1 MHAAF
6 LTVEKVRCK
15 NAGAP
20 HGNRRAV
27 TVRAARLRVDQYRR
41 TLFSLAV
48 GERKKTHAK
57 HEGNGRKG
65 SRGKKTKQNR
75 DTGKRRESCG
85 LFPYVV
91 DVFPCETGCR
101 GGSTPEGSADFRD
114 VRQRSRRARTLVE
127 SSLANSVTFG
137 IQEQTFPNTRPRVV
151 RRCRS
156 VRSRGSSSF
165 PDRRPF

>member
-48 GERKKTHAK
+48 GGKKKKTHAK

-65 SRGKKTKQNR
+65 LLENGRGKKNETKS
-75 DTGKRRESCG
+75 GHRE
-85 LFPYVV
+85 
-91 DVFPCETGCR
+91 T
-101 GGSTPEGSADFRD
+101 A
-114 VRQRSRRARTLVE
+114 
-127 SSLANSVTFG
+127 
-137 IQEQTFPNTRPRVV
+137 
-151 RRCRS
+151 
-156 VRSRGSSSF
+156 
-165 PDRRPF
+165 